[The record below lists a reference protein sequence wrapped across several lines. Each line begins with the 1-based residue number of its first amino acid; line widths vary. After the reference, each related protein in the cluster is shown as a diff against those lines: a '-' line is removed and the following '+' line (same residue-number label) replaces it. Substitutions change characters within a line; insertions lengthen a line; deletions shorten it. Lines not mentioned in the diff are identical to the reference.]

1 MRKLLFTLTFLV
13 AFVASTLAQAV
24 KGSASI
30 LVTELKPQEALEYL
44 KGISVDLDVRVF
56 EKDGYRLGG
65 VFNYQKTF
73 NQTVF
78 DNYPMMGPLPAAAM
92 TVDIQRNVNTYSLGF
107 QFSKKAGPVEPF
119 AAFLLGA
126 RKPHENLDYQIVR
139 KARFGADIIFHK
151 KSSFFIRP
159 FFVEFEGDGTHQ
171 FGAGAGFRF

>member
-13 AFVASTLAQAV
+13 LFVTVGVAQAV

-30 LVTELKPQEALEYL
+30 LVTEVKPQEALEYL
-44 KGISVDLDVRVF
+44 KGISVDLDARVF
-56 EKDGYRLGG
+56 EKSGYRLGG

-73 NQTVF
+73 NRVVF
-78 DNYPMMGPLPAAAM
+78 EDYQMPGPLPAVASM
-92 TVDIQRNVNTYSLGF
+92 DIQRNVNTYSLGF
-107 QFSKKAGPVEPF
+107 QLSKKAGPVEPF

-126 RKPHENLDYQIVR
+126 RKPHEDLDYQIVR

-151 KSSFFIRP
+151 KSNFFIRP